1 MTYTYKCVYH
11 PFGCNFTRTRRN
23 AMEKHVKVCPYAE
36 KFKVYIDAVAENIM
50 LKRENASLRIQK
62 GRPKLILKP
71 VDFDEFTEKVLSDKR
86 HIEKILSLAKR
97 YQRALVDAVI
107 TYFIF
112 TSPRFFKVLNTSEVD
127 LIIRMGG
134 IRTFGRV
141 ETHEMQEFVEE
152 LYESVSYFL
161 EDEHTKF
168 GFRGTKNMKLSPDV
182 SKRHCLFVYNTFRQ
196 SVTQRQHGGPIT
208 MNDVE
213 VSMVLEEKKQ
223 VPENAKVKVL

>member
-1 MTYTYKCVYH
+1 M
-11 PFGCNFTRTRRN
+11 
-23 AMEKHVKVCPYAE
+23 AKHVEVCPYAE
-36 KFKVYIDAVAENIM
+36 KFKIYVDAIAENET
-50 LKRENASLRIQK
+50 LKREIASLRIQK
-62 GRPKLILKP
+62 GRPKLILKG

-86 HIEKILSLAKR
+86 HIDKILSLAKR
-97 YQRALVDAVI
+97 YQRALVDAVV
-107 TYFIF
+107 TYFIY
-112 TSPRFFKVLNTSEVD
+112 TSPRFFKVQSTSEVD

-134 IRTFGRV
+134 IRTFGRI
-141 ETHEMQEFVEE
+141 ETHELQEFVEE

-161 EDEHTKF
+161 EDEHKRF
-168 GFRGTKNMKLSPDV
+168 GFSNTKNMKLAPDV
-182 SKRHCLFVYNTFRQ
+182 GKRHCLFVYNTFRQ